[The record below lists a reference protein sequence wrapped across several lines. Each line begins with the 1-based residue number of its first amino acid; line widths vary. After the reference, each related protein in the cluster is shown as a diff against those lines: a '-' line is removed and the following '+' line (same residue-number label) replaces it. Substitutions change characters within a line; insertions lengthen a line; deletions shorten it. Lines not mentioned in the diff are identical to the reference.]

1 MCGRYVSSLPTDE
14 IRAIFGTVGEV
25 PNIPPNWNVAPTQG
39 AMVIRRHPESGER
52 RLGALRWGLVP
63 GWTKDLKTA
72 RQPINARSETAA
84 TSGMFKGALT
94 ARRCIVPADAF
105 YEWRTLPEGKQPYA
119 VARHDGTPMAFA
131 GLWEAWRDPA
141 GEILRTFTILTT
153 IANAA
158 MRPLHERMT
167 VILEPEDWPLWL
179 GETPGDPMALLRPA
193 AEDVLRVWPVSRA
206 VNNVR
211 NNGAA
216 LLDPVDDPFAPSPSA
231 APPGLNPA

>member
-39 AMVIRRHPESGER
+39 AMVVRCHPESGER

-158 MRPLHERMT
+158 MRPLHKRMT

-216 LLDPVDDPFAPSPSA
+216 LLYPVDDPFAPSPSA